1 MLEELK
7 TIDPVRLSSEDQ
19 IEDQINY
26 KVYRQEI
33 EVFLDGQRFRSW
45 EMPFNRDTAFWSD
58 LSFSARDSFRT
69 SEDYRCYLDVLA
81 DMPRYFN
88 EQIVN
93 MRQGLMRG
101 FAQPRVTLEGRDQV
115 IVEVADA
122 AGEENL
128 FYTLFKQMPAMDS
141 CRGASPVACSGATLD
156 CGSGGAGLSAVAG
169 IYAGGVFA

>member
-7 TIDPVRLSSEDQ
+7 TIDPVRLSS
-19 IEDQINY
+19 EDQINY